1 MRTIGTPIPG
11 PGRLETLRKLAPNPF
26 PRFVPFLT
34 EMTQRYGNLI
44 AFALPWRSYVFVN
57 DPPLIKD
64 MLVSQQHAFVKS
76 LGTRALKVLLG
87 EGLLTS
93 EDPLHRKMR
102 RIVQPAFHR
111 ERVAAYAREME
122 RHAEAFTDRIEPGGS
137 FDLHAAMTELTLR
150 IATTTLF
157 GSDESAST
165 RVVSDALRL
174 MMEEFPYALMPLG
187 RLLRRF
193 PLPSTR
199 RFERARATLD
209 GVIYDVIARRRHES
223 GGADALSMLL
233 AASDAE
239 TGERLTDEQVRDEVM
254 TLFMAGHETTANL
267 LTWTFYLLARNPD
280 VEERLETAAREGD
293 REFVNRV
300 IHETLRLYPPAW
312 LLGRET
318 VSDVALADGSFIP
331 AKTTV
336 FIAPKLL
343 HVRADVFPDPMRFDP
358 GRWLGAQP
366 PPFAFVPFGG
376 GARRCIGEDFAWM
389 EASIVLLAIAR
400 RFRFT
405 MDAHLEV
412 PTLPSVTLRPAGAV
426 PVRAAAL
433 SPAAFQRT
441 T

>member
-11 PGRLETLRKLAPNPF
+11 PSRFETLRKLAPNPF

-64 MLVSQQHAFVKS
+64 VLVTQQHAFVKS

-93 EDPLHRKMR
+93 EEPQHRKMR
-102 RIVQPAFHR
+102 RIVQPAFHHDR
-111 ERVAAYAREME
+111 IAAYAREME
-122 RHAEAFTDRIEPGGS
+122 RAAGDFAGRLQSGET
-137 FDLHAAMTELTLR
+137 FDLHAAMTALTLR

-157 GSDESAST
+157 GSDESGST

-174 MMEEFPYALMPLG
+174 MMEEFPYALMPFG
-187 RLLRRF
+187 QLLRSL
-193 PLPSTR
+193 PLPSTQ

-209 GVIYDVIARRRHES
+209 GVIYDLIARRRRD
-223 GGADALSMLL
+223 GDGADTLSTLL
-233 AASDAE
+233 TTRDPE
-239 TGERLTDEQVRDEVM
+239 TGDRLTDEQVRDEVM
-254 TLFMAGHETTANL
+254 TLFMAGHETTSNL

-280 VEERLETAAREGD
+280 VEKRLQIAAEDGD
-293 REFVNRV
+293 REYVTRV
-300 IHETLRLYPPAW
+300 LHETLRLYPPAW

-318 VSDVALADGSFIP
+318 VGDVTLADGSFVP

-336 FIAPKLL
+336 FISPKML
-343 HVRADVFPDPMRFDP
+343 HVRADLFSDPMRFDP
-358 GRWLGAQP
+358 DRWLGVPP

-376 GARRCIGEDFAWM
+376 GARRCIGEEFAWM
-389 EASIVLLAIAR
+389 EASIVLLALAR
-400 RFRFT
+400 RYRFV
-405 MDAHLEV
+405 MDTNVDV
-412 PTLPSVTLRPAGAV
+412 PTLPSVTLRPAGPV
-426 PVRAAAL
+426 PVRAEAQAVRSL
-433 SPAAFQRT
+433 
-441 T
+441 

>member
-1 MRTIGTPIPG
+1 MRTIGTLIPG
-11 PGRLETLRKLAPNPF
+11 PGRLETLQKLAPNPF
-26 PRFVPFLT
+26 PHFVPFLT
-34 EMTQRYGNLI
+34 ETTQRYGNLV
-44 AFALPWRSYVFVN
+44 AFALPWRSYVLVN

-64 MLVSQQHAFVKS
+64 VLVTQQHAFVKS

-93 EDPLHRKMR
+93 EDPLHRTMR
-102 RIVQPAFHR
+102 RIVQPAFHH
-111 ERVAAYAREME
+111 ERIAAYAREME
-122 RHAEAFTDRIEPGGS
+122 RHAEDFAERIEPGNT

-157 GSDESAST
+157 GSDESGLS

-187 RLLRRF
+187 RLLQRL

-209 GVIYDVIARRRHES
+209 AVIYDLIARRRREPDGS
-223 GGADALSMLL
+223 DALSMLL
-233 AASDAE
+233 AETDAE
-239 TGERLTDEQVRDEVM
+239 TGDRMTDEQVRDEVM

-280 VEERLETAAREGD
+280 VAQGLQAAAAKGD
-293 REFVNRV
+293 GTFVRRV
-300 IHETLRLYPPAW
+300 LHETLRFYPPAW

-318 VSDVALADGSFIP
+318 VGDVTLADGSRIP

-336 FIAPKLL
+336 FISPKIL
-343 HVRADVFPDPMRFDP
+343 HVRADLFADPMRFDP
-358 GRWLGAQP
+358 DRWLGAPP

-376 GARRCIGEDFAWM
+376 GARRCIGEEFAWM
-389 EASIVLLAIAR
+389 EASIVLLAVAR
-400 RFRFT
+400 RYRFV
-405 MDAHLEV
+405 MDISAEV
-412 PTLPSVTLRPAGAV
+412 KAFPSVTLRPAGPV
-426 PVRAAAL
+426 PVTAKL
-433 SPAAFQRT
+433 
-441 T
+441 